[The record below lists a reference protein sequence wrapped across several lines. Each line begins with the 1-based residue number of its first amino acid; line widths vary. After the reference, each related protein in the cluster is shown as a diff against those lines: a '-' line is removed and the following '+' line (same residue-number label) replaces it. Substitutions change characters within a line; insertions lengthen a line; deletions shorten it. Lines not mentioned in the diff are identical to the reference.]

1 MSLSKT
7 FRLAGLRI
15 GSRDDSAPIDSLVRA
30 EERQIRIGTD
40 QSFYWLFLLQW
51 AGGIVLYCVAARLG
65 WHIDRTSIEG
75 QPISVIGL
83 GGLII
88 SVPLL
93 LIRLMPG
100 HWLTRHAVAVS
111 QMLSGALLIH
121 LSGGRLESHF
131 HVFGSLAFLS
141 FYRDWR
147 VLMTATIVFGLH
159 HWLGAMVWPQSTLGI
174 GTESLARVMEHVAWV
189 LFEDAFLWWSI
200 VFNRRESRRKTR
212 VIMLRQAALKRAKEA
227 AEAATRAKSAFLANM
242 SHEIRTPMS
251 GVIGMADLLL
261 DTELNEEQ
269 REFAEMIRSSAESLL
284 TLINDILD
292 FSKVEAGKLR
302 FEELDF
308 DLRETIEGTLE
319 ILAGAAHAKGLELAG
334 AVEPGTPTQL
344 RGDPGRLRQVLI
356 NLVGNAVKF
365 TSAGEVTLAVSREQ
379 ESETGVQLRFEVR
392 DTGIGVAPEVKDRL
406 FQAFVQADD
415 STTRQYGGT
424 GLGLAICRQLVER
437 MGGRIGVES
446 RLGEGSLFWFTIRL
460 SKQPGAQPVLGPS
473 RCLAGLRVLVV
484 DDHQTSGRFLL
495 RQLASWQ
502 MRPGYA
508 PTSTGALAELREAA
522 AKNDPYRLAILD
534 LDLPE
539 MDGLALASQIRADPL
554 LASVSPVLL
563 APFGK
568 TRPVNELK
576 ASGISAC
583 RSKPVCYSTLPDCL
597 SEVVTVN
604 EEMGRMPQ
612 AEKCHK

>member
-1 MSLSKT
+1 MHLSET
-7 FRLAGLRI
+7 FRLAGLRF
-15 GSRDDSAPIDSLVRA
+15 GTSDNSTPVDPLFRT

-40 QSFYWLFLLQW
+40 ESFYWLFLLQW
-51 AGGIVLYCVAARLG
+51 VGGIILYWLASRLG
-65 WHIDRTSIEG
+65 WHINQASVQE
-75 QPISVIGL
+75 QPICAMGL

-88 SVPLL
+88 SVPLI

-121 LSGGRLESHF
+121 LSGGRLGSHF

-141 FYRDWR
+141 FYRDCR
-147 VLMTATIVFGLH
+147 VLITATIVVALDN
-159 HWLGAMVWPQSTLGI
+159 WLGAMFWPQVVFGTSTV
-174 GTESLARVMEHVAWV
+174 SLARVLEHVAWV

-200 VFNRRESRRKTR
+200 AFNRRESRRKTR
-212 VIMLRQAALKRAKEA
+212 AVILRQAALRRAKEA

-242 SHEIRTPMS
+242 SHEIRTPMN
-251 GVIGMADLLL
+251 GVIGMTDLLL
-261 DTELNEEQ
+261 DTGLTEEQ
-269 REFAEMIRSSAESLL
+269 RGFAETIRSSAESLL
-284 TLINDILD
+284 TIINDILD
-292 FSKVEAGKLR
+292 FSKNEAGKLR

-308 DLRETIEGTLE
+308 DLREIIESTLE
-319 ILAGAAHAKGLELAG
+319 MLAGAAHAKGLELAG

-365 TSAGEVTLAVSREQ
+365 TSAGEVTLAVSSEQ

-392 DTGIGVAPEVKDRL
+392 DTGIGIAPGVQGRL
-406 FQAFVQADD
+406 FQAFAQADD

-446 RLGEGSLFWFTIRL
+446 RLREGSLFWFTVRL
-460 SKQPGAQPVLGPS
+460 SKQSGVQPVVGPG

-484 DDHQTSGRFLL
+484 DDHQTNGRFLL
-495 RQLASWQ
+495 RQLAAWQ
-502 MRPGYA
+502 MRADYVR
-508 PTSTGALAELREAA
+508 TSTEALTGLREAA
-522 AKNDPYRLAILD
+522 AKNDPYRLVILD

-539 MDGLALASQIRADPL
+539 MNGLALASRIRADPL
-554 LASVSPVLL
+554 LTFVRPVLL

-568 TRPVNELK
+568 TRPAKELK

-583 RSKPVCYSTLPDCL
+583 RSKPICYSTLLNCL
-597 SEVVTVN
+597 SEVVAS
-604 EEMGRMPQ
+604 G
-612 AEKCHK
+612 